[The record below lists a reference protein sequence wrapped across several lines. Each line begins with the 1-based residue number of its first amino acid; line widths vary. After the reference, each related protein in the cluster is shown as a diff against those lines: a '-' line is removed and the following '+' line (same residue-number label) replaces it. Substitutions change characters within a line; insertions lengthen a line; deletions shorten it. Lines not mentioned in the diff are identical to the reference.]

1 MIPAYAILVAVFVA
15 ITVRQ
20 LLELK
25 IQIWKI
31 MLIGAVAALALG
43 EISVPAA
50 FSSINFG
57 IIAFLIGMFIIGDAL
72 QQSGYLDSLSSR
84 LFSKARDTYATL
96 LLLTFGDG
104 VLSML
109 LMNATLAIIGTP
121 IVISLAR
128 SRGMRAEPFLMA
140 LAFSITTGSVTSP
153 IGNPQN
159 LLIAAS
165 SRLGEPFLTFFGYL
179 LVPTVINLFITYAML
194 RFVYRRDLQK
204 GNSRKD
210 AHKVLPTGSKG
221 SSTWNVKLS
230 IILLAIGFA
239 SYILYSLAYPSPQ
252 PQYLFSIPLLASIP
266 ILLFYHDKK
275 AIVSKMDWGTIIFFI
290 SLFII
295 VGSVWDSGVLQ
306 GIISGSSSLI
316 SSALYIFPVSII
328 FSQLIS
334 NVPLVALYLKILE
347 TTAKGVMPLMALAA
361 SSTIA
366 GNLSILGAAS
376 NVIIIQGTE
385 KKGERTINMK
395 SFVKIGIPL
404 TIIESFVYILFLVML
419 Y

>member
-1 MIPAYAILVAVFVA
+1 MIPAYAILIAVFAA

-31 MLIGAVAALALG
+31 MLAGAALALILG
-43 EISVPAA
+43 DISAPAA

-57 IIAFLIGMFIIGDAL
+57 IIAFLIGMFIIGEAM
-72 QQSGYLDSLSSR
+72 QQSGYLDYVSSR
-84 LFSKARDTYATL
+84 LFGKAGGAYATL
-96 LLLTFGDG
+96 FILIFGAG
-104 VLSML
+104 LLSML
-109 LMNATLAIIGTP
+109 FMNDTLAIIGTP

-128 SRGMRAEPFLMA
+128 KRGMRAEPFLMA

-165 SRLGEPFLTFFGYL
+165 SRLGDPFLTFFGYL
-179 LVPTVINLFITYAML
+179 LVPTMINLLITYAML
-194 RFVYRRDLQK
+194 RLVYKHDLIKSNSSKAARGFPARR
-204 GNSRKD
+204 SESHSVWCVR
-210 AHKVLPTGSKG
+210 ASV
-221 SSTWNVKLS
+221 
-230 IILLAIGFA
+230 ILLVLGFA
-239 SYILYSLAYPSPQ
+239 AYIIYSLAYSAPP
-252 PQYLFSIPLLASIP
+252 PEYLFSIPLFASIP
-266 ILLFYHDKK
+266 ILLFFNGKK
-275 AIVSKMDWGTIIFFI
+275 AIISKMDWGTIIFFI

-306 GIISGSSSLI
+306 SLVSGSSSII
-316 SSALYIFPVSII
+316 SSALYIFPVSIL

-347 TTAKGVMPLMALAA
+347 TATKGAIPLMALAA

-395 SFVKIGIPL
+395 SFMKIGIPL
-404 TIIESFVYILFLVML
+404 TIIESLVYAGFLGML
-419 Y
+419 

>member
-1 MIPAYAILVAVFVA
+1 MIPAYAILAAVFVA

-25 IQIWKI
+25 IPIWKI
-31 MLIGAVAALALG
+31 MFAGAVFALVLG
-43 EISVPAA
+43 DISVPAA

-57 IIAFLIGMFIIGDAL
+57 IIAFLIGMFLIGEAL
-72 QQSGYLDSLSSR
+72 QQSGYLDYLSSR
-84 LFSKARDTYATL
+84 LFSRARDSYATL
-96 LLLTFGDG
+96 FLLIFGAG
-104 VLSML
+104 LLSML
-109 LMNATLAIIGTP
+109 LMNDTLAIIGTP
-121 IVISLAR
+121 IVISVAK
-128 SRGMRAEPFLMA
+128 SRGMRSEPFLMA
-140 LAFSITTGSVTSP
+140 LAFSITTGSVASP

-194 RFVYRRDLQK
+194 RFVYKRDLQK

-210 AHKVLPTGSKG
+210 THKILPRGSKG
-221 SSTWNVKLS
+221 SSRWSVKAS
-230 IILLAIGFA
+230 IILLVLGFA
-239 SYILYSLAYPSPQ
+239 SYILYSLAHSAPQ
-252 PQYLFSIPLLASIP
+252 PQYLFSIPLFASIP
-266 ILLFYHDKK
+266 ILIFYPGKK
-275 AIVSKMDWGTIIFFI
+275 AIVSRMDWGTIIFFI

-306 GIISGSSSLI
+306 SLVSGSSSLV
-316 SSALYIFPVSII
+316 SSALYIFPISIL
-328 FSQLIS
+328 FSQMIS

-347 TTAKGVMPLMALAA
+347 TTAEGVIPLMALAA

-404 TIIESFVYILFLVML
+404 TIIESLVYVGFLGML
-419 Y
+419 